1 MRWAVHVAHTLGRI
15 NMHTV
20 FFLRGGPEGK
30 KIQGRSWCR
39 WEDNIKMGLKE
50 IVWIDLDWIYM
61 AQNSNKWS
69 TVADSVM
76 NLRVP

>member
-1 MRWAVHVAHTLGRI
+1 
-15 NMHTV
+15 
-20 FFLRGGPEGK
+20 
-30 KIQGRSWCR
+30 
-39 WEDNIKMGLKE
+39 MGLKE

-61 AQNSNKWS
+61 AQNSNKWL